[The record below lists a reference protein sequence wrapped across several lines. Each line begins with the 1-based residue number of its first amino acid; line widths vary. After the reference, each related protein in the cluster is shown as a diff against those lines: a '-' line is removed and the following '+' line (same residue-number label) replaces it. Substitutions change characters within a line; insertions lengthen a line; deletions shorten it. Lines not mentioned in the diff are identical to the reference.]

1 VVGFTDI
8 NDQGQEG
15 IELAYQTQLQGHSG
29 SRGVVKDRLGR
40 IVEDLGEP
48 VDPRDGSDVQL
59 TIDSKLQ
66 AIAYQRIRD
75 AVEQFH
81 AKAGSV
87 VVLDAQTGEILA
99 MANYPSYTPEE
110 RHNLTGGQLRNRAVT
125 DVFEPGSTVKPFV
138 VSKVIEDGYATP
150 DTVLDTIPSWSA
162 RCASATAPTRTLA
175 DGGADHPE
183 VQQRRHRQAVA
194 APGPARD
201 GRAVRGRG
209 LRQQAAD
216 RLPGVATGKRPWR
229 TWKPVEK
236 ATMAYGYGLSA
247 SLLQIA
253 HAYTAIARDGELAPL
268 TLVKG
273 HPAGTPVRIFKPQ
286 TARTMRQM
294 LRGTVSKEGTAR
306 WRR

>member
-150 DTVLDTIPSWSA
+150 DTVLDTIDGRPAARRRRRPLAPSLTVAQIIQKSSNVGTVKLSQHLDPREMGELYAAVGFGSKPQIGFPAWPP
-162 RCASATAPTRTLA
+162 ASAP
-175 DGGADHPE
+175 G
-183 VQQRRHRQAVA
+183 
-194 APGPARD
+194 APGSRSRRPPWPTATACRPRCCRSPMPTPPSPA
-201 GRAVRGRG
+201 
-209 LRQQAAD
+209 
-216 RLPGVATGKRPWR
+216 
-229 TWKPVEK
+229 
-236 ATMAYGYGLSA
+236 MAS
-247 SLLQIA
+247 
-253 HAYTAIARDGELAPL
+253 
-268 TLVKG
+268 
-273 HPAGTPVRIFKPQ
+273 
-286 TARTMRQM
+286 
-294 LRGTVSKEGTAR
+294 